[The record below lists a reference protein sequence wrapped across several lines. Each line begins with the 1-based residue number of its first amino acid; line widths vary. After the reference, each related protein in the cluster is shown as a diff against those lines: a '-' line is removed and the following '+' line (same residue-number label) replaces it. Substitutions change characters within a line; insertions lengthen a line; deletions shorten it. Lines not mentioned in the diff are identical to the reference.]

1 MSNLIGVRV
10 TVYPPEDCVDNEP
23 YDAIVKT
30 VKILADGTHQIVEV
44 YPIGQK
50 DKVKKVADQIVTF
63 VSSPFGKQVF
73 DWLARLFDFK
83 GRKQRRKSQAPR
95 F

>member
-1 MSNLIGVRV
+1 MSNLKGVRV
-10 TVYPPEDCVDNEP
+10 IVYPPNGLS

-30 VKILADGTHQIVEV
+30 VEILADGTHRITEV
-44 YPIGQK
+44 YPIDEKG
-50 DKVKKVADQIVTF
+50 KVRKVADQIVTF

-73 DWLARLFDFK
+73 DWLSRLFDFK